1 MLLFPTA
8 DSARPFSMLGLGD
21 IVIPVRLTCLL
32 MRLDLST
39 YFFFYFSLLFLAFA
53 YDVMPAL
60 LYIVPAVI
68 GSLAVHCI
76 WNADVKQVRLAY

>member
-1 MLLFPTA
+1 LLFPTA

-53 YDVMPAL
+53 YDVM
-60 LYIVPAVI
+60 
-68 GSLAVHCI
+68 
-76 WNADVKQVRLAY
+76 